1 MFEELIVIDLKK
13 ITVLVGFLRRLN
25 IDLDRGHRWDL
36 STNFMKNPQ
45 FQHFV
50 WNFLNNLI
58 DVQKQNKNSLLI
70 QRAITDSQR
79 RDASSLMGN
88 HYSIL
93 KSITT
98 IQKAQQ
104 VTEIGTYT
112 GMSAISFLDAGASV
126 KSFDIVSPFTFE
138 DCILTQEDLAEDKI
152 DLVNANLFSEEVFEK
167 YKSEFVKSDIIFL
180 DGPKSQNFEQT
191 VLPRILELEFYKNT
205 LIIVDDIHMK
215 KMKILWETIPYPRID
230 ISLLGHVSGT
240 GIIFPYF
247 SKIK

>member
-1 MFEELIVIDLKK
+1 MIDLKK
-13 ITVLVGFLRRLN
+13 ITVLVGVLRRLN

-93 KSITT
+93 KSITPHAPHTPQHHRGQNLPPVQT
-98 IQKAQQ
+98 ITTNQ
-104 VTEIGTYT
+104 
-112 GMSAISFLDAGASV
+112 
-126 KSFDIVSPFTFE
+126 
-138 DCILTQEDLAEDKI
+138 
-152 DLVNANLFSEEVFEK
+152 
-167 YKSEFVKSDIIFL
+167 
-180 DGPKSQNFEQT
+180 
-191 VLPRILELEFYKNT
+191 
-205 LIIVDDIHMK
+205 
-215 KMKILWETIPYPRID
+215 
-230 ISLLGHVSGT
+230 LL
-240 GIIFPYF
+240 
-247 SKIK
+247 